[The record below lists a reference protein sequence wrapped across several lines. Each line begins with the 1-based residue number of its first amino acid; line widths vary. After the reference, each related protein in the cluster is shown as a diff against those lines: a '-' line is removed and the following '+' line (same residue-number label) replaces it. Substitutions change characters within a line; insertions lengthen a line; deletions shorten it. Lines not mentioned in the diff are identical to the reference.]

1 MASYYIK
8 LDVDWYEDP
17 KILEF
22 ADLYG
27 KAALVDVIKLFCV
40 ISEFFGEVDLNERAQ
55 LLRVQKV
62 MGKKGKALDTFLARC
77 AGVDLIRADMLESF
91 SKVCSNR
98 SLRDGRV
105 RWARRQNALDASAA
119 AKDAREQKKN
129 GGSDD
134 GEDVDREQ
142 RMGLV

>member
-27 KAALVDVIKLFCV
+27 TAALVDVIKLFCV
-40 ISEFFGEVDLNERAQ
+40 MSEFFGEIDLNERAH
-55 LLRVQKV
+55 LLRVQKAL
-62 MGKKGKALDTFLARC
+62 GKKGKSLESFLQRC
-77 AGVDLIRADMLESF
+77 ADVDLIRADMLEGF

-105 RWARRQNALDASAA
+105 RWNRKQNALDASAA
-119 AKDAREQKKN
+119 AKEAREQAKN
-129 GGSDD
+129 DTEAEGASCKT
-134 GEDVDREQ
+134 ES
-142 RMGLV
+142 RMGFV